1 MVDYREILRLAHE
14 NCSQRSI
21 AASIHSSHHT
31 VSEIL
36 KAAKEKHIEWP
47 LDENVTNAQLEE
59 ILFPNKYYLH
69 CNYLPP
75 DFEHIHKE
83 LAKPGVTLTLLWT
96 EYVRSCEACGKR
108 PYMTTQFGD
117 KYREWAKITKATMRI
132 SHKPGDAMEVDWAGN
147 TLSFQ
152 DSTTG
157 ESYPVYLFVAAL
169 PCSCFTYAEACTD
182 MKTENWLSCHVH
194 AYEYFGGVTRLLI
207 PDNLKTGVTKNTR
220 YETILNRSYQELA
233 EYYNTAVVPARV
245 EHPKDKSHA
254 EGAVKFASTW
264 IIASL
269 RNERFFCFEDVRSA
283 VAMKLD
289 ELNDRPF
296 RSGRV
301 GSRRS
306 AFLNEESAFLK
317 PLPFKPYEIATWLP
331 PVQVGFDYVVP
342 AGENRYSVPF
352 DLIGKKVD
360 VKLTHDTVEVYYHG
374 SRVASHLRRREQL
387 RDPIINPDHMTEE
400 HRKYLNY
407 NADRFTEWGNH
418 AGKHIAVV
426 IRHFL
431 KCGKAPEQGYKF
443 CVSLM
448 KLSEKYG
455 TDRLETA
462 CESILRYSS
471 EPTIRI
477 ISSALK
483 NGYEDRNTTADSG
496 ITDESNSYG
505 ITRGEAYFRRDGG
518 KE

>member
-1 MVDYREILRLAHE
+1 MVDYREILRLDYE
-14 NCSQRSI
+14 NCSLRTI

-31 VSEIL
+31 VSDTL

-47 LDENVTNAQLEE
+47 LDETVTNAQLEE
-59 ILFPNKYYLH
+59 ILFPDKYYLLS
-69 CNYLPP
+69 NYLMP

-96 EYVRSCEACGKR
+96 EYVHECEACGKR

-117 KYREWAKITKATMRI
+117 KYRAWAKITKATMRI

-152 DSTTG
+152 DPVTG
-157 ESYPVYLFVAAL
+157 ESCPAYLFVAAL

-182 MKTENWLSCHVH
+182 MRTENWLACHVH
-194 AYEYFGGVTRLLI
+194 TYEYFGGVTRLLI

-220 YETILNRSYQELA
+220 YETVLNRSYHELA
-233 EYYNTAVVPARV
+233 EHYNTAVVPARV
-245 EHPKDKSHA
+245 ERPKDKSHA

-269 RNERFFCFEDVRSA
+269 RNERFFRFEDVRSA
-283 VAMKLD
+283 VAAKLE

-301 GSRRS
+301 GCRRS
-306 AFLNEESAFLK
+306 AFQNEEVAFLK

-342 AGENRYSVPF
+342 AGENKYSVPF

-374 SRVASHLRRREQL
+374 SRVASHLRRREPL
-387 RDPIINPDHMTEE
+387 RDPIVNPDHMTEE

-407 NADRFTEWGNH
+407 NADRFAEWGNS
-418 AGKHIAVV
+418 AGKHIAATV
-426 IRHFL
+426 RHFL
-431 KCGKAPEQGYKF
+431 KSGKAPEQGYKF
-443 CVSLM
+443 CVGLM
-448 KLSEKYG
+448 KLADKYG
-455 TDRLETA
+455 ADRLDGV
-462 CESILRYSS
+462 CESILRYTS
-471 EPTIRI
+471 EPTLRI
-477 ISSALK
+477 ITSTLK
-483 NGYEDRNTTADSG
+483 NGYGNRNTDSG
-496 ITDESNSYG
+496 DATKDLSNAYG

>member
-1 MVDYREILRLAHE
+1 MAVIILSGLQ
-14 NCSQRSI
+14 S
-21 AASIHSSHHT
+21 
-31 VSEIL
+31 
-36 KAAKEKHIEWP
+36 
-47 LDENVTNAQLEE
+47 
-59 ILFPNKYYLH
+59 
-69 CNYLPP
+69 
-75 DFEHIHKE
+75 
-83 LAKPGVTLTLLWT
+83 
-96 EYVRSCEACGKR
+96 
-108 PYMTTQFGD
+108 
-117 KYREWAKITKATMRI
+117 
-132 SHKPGDAMEVDWAGN
+132 
-147 TLSFQ
+147 
-152 DSTTG
+152 
-157 ESYPVYLFVAAL
+157 
-169 PCSCFTYAEACTD
+169 
-182 MKTENWLSCHVH
+182 
-194 AYEYFGGVTRLLI
+194 
-207 PDNLKTGVTKNTR
+207 
-220 YETILNRSYQELA
+220 SYQELA

-360 VKLTHDTVEVYYHG
+360 VKLTHNTVEVYYHG